1 MLYQV
6 CRIQSSEIGHIKAGI
21 PQGAVL
27 GPLIFLIYIND
38 IIEGT
43 SSDIKLFADDT
54 ALFVEVD
61 DPNIAAGALNGNLD
75 KIKLWT
81 EQWLVKFSTDKFK
94 SRLITCS
101 FRFVNHPDIVFNS
114 VVLPEFVHLNISV

>member
-6 CRIQSSEIGHIKAGI
+6 CRIQSSEIGHIKAGV

-38 IIEGT
+38 IMEGI

-54 ALFVEVD
+54 TLFIEVD

-75 KIKLWT
+75 KIKLWAD
-81 EQWLVKFSTDKFK
+81 QWQVKFSTDK

-101 FRFVNHPDIVFNS
+101 FRSVNHPDIIFNG
-114 VVLPEFVHLNISV
+114 VALPEYVHKNISVLH